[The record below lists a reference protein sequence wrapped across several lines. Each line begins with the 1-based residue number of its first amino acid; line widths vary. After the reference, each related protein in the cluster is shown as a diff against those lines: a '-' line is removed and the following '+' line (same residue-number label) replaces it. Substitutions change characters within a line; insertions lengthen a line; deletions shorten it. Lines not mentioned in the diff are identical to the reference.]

1 MEGNP
6 SSSHHNSSSG
16 PGGLLDVNQNAFK
29 PKRTISYKDKQAS
42 GAGKVES
49 NKTPTANQAQDSSC
63 LKCSLL

>member
-6 SSSHHNSSSG
+6 SSSHHNSSSN
-16 PGGLLDVNQNAFK
+16 PAGLLDVNQNAFK

-42 GAGKVES
+42 GAAKVES
-49 NKTPTANQAQDSSC
+49 SKAPAASQTQDSSC

>member
-6 SSSHHNSSSG
+6 SSSHHNPSST

-29 PKRTISYKDKQAS
+29 PKRTISHKDKQAS
-42 GAGKVES
+42 GAAKVES
-49 NKTPTANQAQDSSC
+49 SKTPTTNQSQDSSC